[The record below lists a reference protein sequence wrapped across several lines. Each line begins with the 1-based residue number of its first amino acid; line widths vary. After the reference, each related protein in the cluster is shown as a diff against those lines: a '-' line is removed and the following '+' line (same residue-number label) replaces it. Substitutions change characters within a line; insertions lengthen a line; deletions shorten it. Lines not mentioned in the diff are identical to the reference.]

1 MHQESLFEQV
11 THEPLASRMRPQTL
25 DQIVG
30 QQHLLAPNQ
39 MLRRLIDADR
49 VPSMI
54 LWGPPGV
61 GKTTLAR
68 VIARHTKSE
77 FISFSAVT
85 SGIKEIKELM
95 AQAQQTRLMVSER
108 SYLSMRFIASTRHS
122 RMLFCLML
130 RMAVSY

>member
-1 MHQESLFEQV
+1 MHQESLFEQAS
-11 THEPLASRMRPQTL
+11 HEPLASRMRPQTL

-95 AQAQQTRLMVSER
+95 AQAQQNAAYGSGQSVG
-108 SYLSMRFIASTRHS
+108 A
-122 RMLFCLML
+122 
-130 RMAVSY
+130 AAWA

>member
-1 MHQESLFEQV
+1 MHQESLFEQA

-95 AQAQQTRLMVSER
+95 VSER
-108 SYLSMRFIASTRHS
+108 SYLSMRFIALTRHS
-122 RMLFCLML
+122 RMHFCLTL
-130 RMAVSY
+130 RMVASC

>member
-1 MHQESLFEQV
+1 MHQESLFEQA

-39 MLRRLIDADR
+39 MLRRLIDTDR

-95 AQAQQTRLMVSER
+95 VSER

-122 RMLFCLML
+122 RMHFCLTL
-130 RMAVSY
+130 RMVASC